1 MFGFDAFR
9 PGESGLLV
17 DAFGDH
23 AGRPVQLLRSEADG
37 GLGPH
42 VVVLAHHVLDQ
53 QSRVTLQAAVAGPA
67 GGGVFLAATLQL
79 HADPLVL
86 VDEVG
91 HQPAHVVGQFRHEVP
106 FGSGDGLSVACLPVG
121 GRGARRGRAGPPL
134 GARTDVIECLPFG
147 LDGPIAPRSF
157 RRVEAIPV
165 QAACARRQSF
175 DQVRDP
181 GRVLAPVFESNHAAA
196 DLLARMGYAEPVEV
210 HGDDL
215 PLAVPG
221 HGLEIETAVGF
232 RALLERRGKRR
243 AGLRLRLRQ
252 RPRSLWLDGLDAG
265 DGCVCSIEVRPMQ
278 RNYSVRKSGR
288 N

>member
-1 MFGFDAFR
+1 MGYRLRAR
-9 PGESGLLV
+9 RWEGEV
-17 DAFGDH
+17 
-23 AGRPVQLLRSEADG
+23 
-37 GLGPH
+37 
-42 VVVLAHHVLDQ
+42 
-53 QSRVTLQAAVAGPA
+53 
-67 GGGVFLAATLQL
+67 
-79 HADPLVL
+79 
-86 VDEVG
+86 
-91 HQPAHVVGQFRHEVP
+91 
-106 FGSGDGLSVACLPVG
+106 
-121 GRGARRGRAGPPL
+121 RGAAAPARRS
-134 GARTDVIECLPFG
+134 ARTDVIECLPFG

-265 DGCVCSIEVRPMQ
+265 DGLALRGGMVEPVHEPGDDVFDGLDVLALEMKEHAPVLAAALDVEGHAGPFQRPRHGGGVGAGDLLHRHRLAHPLQTAHADTAGVAQMAQ
-278 RNYSVRKSGR
+278 
-288 N
+288 